1 MRLSEKSWRRLVGL
15 LDASALALLLGS
27 FCVTK
32 RWWSDA
38 NGTSKALRCQRITE
52 PSEHPI
58 YVHSHATRF
67 TLSMDLC
74 LAVSFD
80 CAIILRSGSSLLGTA
95 NLIKSVMRALSPL
108 RASRIISIGSL

>member
-1 MRLSEKSWRRLVGL
+1 VGL

-38 NGTSKALRCQRITE
+38 NGTSKALRCQRITA

-58 YVHSHATRF
+58 YFHSHATRF

-74 LAVSFD
+74 LALS
-80 CAIILRSGSSLLGTA
+80 RSTVRSSSGQVHHSSEQPT
-95 NLIKSVMRALSPL
+95 
-108 RASRIISIGSL
+108 